1 MTVVHDHSELASKTQ
16 DGFKAKS
23 KSQLLIALVEW
34 KKKKSKNA
42 GGLAQKHMSNW
53 RWDGSCVFTI
63 LVTSDWIHS
72 DGRALP

>member
-34 KKKKSKNA
+34 RKKKESTNA
-42 GGLAQKHMSNW
+42 GVWQKNTCPI
-53 RWDGSCVFTI
+53 RPGID
-63 LVTSDWIHS
+63 LVCLLFS
-72 DGRALP
+72 